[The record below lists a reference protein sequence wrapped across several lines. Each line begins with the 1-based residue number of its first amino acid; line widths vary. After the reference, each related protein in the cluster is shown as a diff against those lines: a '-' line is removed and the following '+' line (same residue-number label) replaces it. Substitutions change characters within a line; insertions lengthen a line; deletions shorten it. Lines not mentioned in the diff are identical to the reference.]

1 MKKLY
6 QLRNFGAGINENL
19 DAAASDLTNLNVKV
33 DGSLVTR
40 SGLDF
45 GGNGVETLNM
55 TANSGGIGTTGP
67 MTGLLQSFFLAGR
80 LFFQTNAGL
89 FYRTAGTTY
98 YVENKTDVADA
109 TLYAAADNAYFANRY
124 HIVEANQERAFMA
137 NGKYQFWIDLTGSYP
152 ILYNWGMNAPIS
164 SDFAITLSTT
174 GGFVEAGF
182 YAYAIEYENIYGG
195 LSPLSPRVIVE
206 HTGEANTNQATFSID
221 LPIDITATKNQ
232 IKYINFYRTEKQEP
246 VPTDSFTDIEGT
258 LAQNAPLKLW
268 HQLNVVTMIE
278 AGTEEYN
285 LIADTA
291 RSIGLSKIAI
301 TEFCSKPPQSL
312 DNITLHAGRIWGS
325 MKQNEPNLVSSLPVD
340 GDMVCFSAIDETA
353 APLYDIFPIVKQTS
367 ISGGVVTASP
377 PLPHQIKVRDVV
389 SAIGKSRNYLA
400 VFGAA
405 SIQLVKGQGIIEGM
419 YGLKTPNT
427 DLDISDYMGSI
438 GAKEFCVSEMNGN
451 LYFYNDTDKRVYR
464 LDNNAQL
471 KWVSAPIQSVLNNIG
486 ADDVKNLV
494 ADDGMA
500 YLLVTQ
506 ADKQSDIYAF
516 EEARQIWVH
525 HDLGL
530 VNLSGLTVN
539 ALENSYISRGNSG
552 FSAPSSTTYVTG
564 SPGIYSLGEK
574 NSANVHYRLFDE
586 AATLDDAANIMTSIT
601 SSEFVFAKPT
611 RIDGVRLLLENT
623 TNQAVV
629 TTSIEVDGEAN
640 AVRVP
645 VAGSTDSYTI
655 SRTNNYT
662 IRCFAT
668 GYRFKVTVRLSG
680 VHTIHGLEIQF
691 RSR

>member
-19 DAAASDLTNLNVKV
+19 DAAASDLTNLNVQV

-45 GGNGVETLNM
+45 GGNGIETLSL
-55 TANSGGIGTTGP
+55 TANSTFGTTGP
-67 MTGLLQSFFLAGR
+67 MSGLLQSFFLAGR

-89 FYRTAGTTY
+89 FYRSLSATY
-98 YVENKTDVADA
+98 YVENKTDVAST
-109 TLYAAADNAYFANRY
+109 TLYAAADNAYFANKY
-124 HIVEANQERAFMA
+124 HVVEANQERAFIA
-137 NGKYQFWIDLTGSYP
+137 NGKHQFWIDLTGNYP
-152 ILYNWGMNAPIS
+152 ILYNWGMDAPNFTS
-164 SDFAITLSTT
+164 SDITLSTT

-206 HTGEANTNQATFSID
+206 HTGESNRNQADID
-221 LPIDITATKNQ
+221 TTIPHSITATKNQ

-246 VPTDSFTDIEGT
+246 IPTDSFTEIEGT

-268 HQLNVVTMIE
+268 HQLDVVTMIN
-278 AGTEEYN
+278 AGTPSSYS
-285 LIADTA
+285 IYDTA
-291 RSIGLSKIAI
+291 RSIGLSKIAV
-301 TEFCSKPPQSL
+301 TEFCSKPPASL
-312 DNITLHAGRIWGS
+312 DNITLYAGRIWGS
-325 MKQNEPNLVSSLPVD
+325 MKQNEPATLPVD

-353 APLYDIFPIVKQTS
+353 APLYDIFPIVKQTV
-367 ISGGVVTASP
+367 ISDDVVTASP

-389 SAIGKSRNYLA
+389 SSIGKSRNYLA

-471 KWVSAPIQSVLNNIG
+471 NWISAPIQSTLNAIES
-486 ADDVKNLV
+486 DDVKNLV

-500 YLLVTQ
+500 YLLVTD
-506 ADKQSDIYAF
+506 ADRRSKIYAF
-516 EEARQIWVH
+516 EEARKIWTH
-525 HDLGL
+525 YDLGL
-530 VNLSGLTVN
+530 VNLTGLTVN
-539 ALENSYISRGNSG
+539 VLENSYVSRGNSE
-552 FSAPSSTTYVTG
+552 FASPSSTTYVTG
-564 SPGIYSLGEK
+564 SPGIYSLGEN
-574 NSANVHYRLFDE
+574 NSGANVHYRLFDE
-586 AATLDDAANIMTSIT
+586 SATQDNSANIVTSIT

-629 TTSIEVDGEAN
+629 ITSIEVDGDAN
-640 AVRVP
+640 AVKIP
-645 VAGSTDSYTI
+645 STGTYTI

-668 GYRFKVTVRLSG
+668 GYRFKVKVQLSG